1 MNKMN
6 SMSFVVSDNNSD
18 SDVSMRVDGSFDMI
32 TYVTPDEMDLVLD
45 TAAKIHKSRLARHAA
60 HN

>member
-18 SDVSMRVDGSFDMI
+18 SDVSMRADGSFDMI

-45 TAAKIHKSRLARHAA
+45 TAAKIHKIRLMRHAA